1 MEVENIVKKCLKSG
15 AKIHIKNYKSIFQNN
30 NMFKHHFRSQIQQSE
45 WFKLSFSMSEKVV
58 VPGEPLVLSAVVN
71 RDFKQG
77 RRQRKGKRH

>member
-1 MEVENIVKKCLKSG
+1 
-15 AKIHIKNYKSIFQNN
+15 
-30 NMFKHHFRSQIQQSE
+30 MFKHHFRPQIQQSE